1 MVLNLCDL
9 NWCYMVGHK
18 EGAGTNFVMDH
29 TTKYMLLCDAD
40 ILSVLESYVSQ
51 LGLLLS
57 NKAEIEL

>member
-1 MVLNLCDL
+1 
-9 NWCYMVGHK
+9 MVGHK